1 MTTSGAPVLTLVSVT
16 RDPREKPIPDA
27 WSEPIA
33 RWLDHLS
40 ASGATTQSIRTRRDH
55 ARRAARALGGCPSTV
70 TGAQLIAWAAGKR
83 WARETRR
90 SVYNSLRSYFGHL
103 VCAGLVEVDPTL
115 ELPRV
120 KAAEPLPRPTPEVV
134 YRTALACVAEQRV
147 RVALRLAAEAGLRRT
162 EVSLVH
168 ADDLQPDLL
177 GWTLIAHG
185 KGGKDRRVPL
195 GDDLAREVAAQAAG
209 GWLLPGR
216 IDGHLS
222 GAYVGTLVSRALP
235 GVWTMHTL
243 RHRFGTLAADGG
255 DLIAVQRLLG
265 HASVATTQRYVLRP
279 DDALRRAAR
288 LAAA

>member
-1 MTTSGAPVLTLVSVT
+1 MTG
-16 RDPREKPIPDA
+16 E
-27 WSEPIA
+27 
-33 RWLDHLS
+33 
-40 ASGATTQSIRTRRDH
+40 
-55 ARRAARALGGCPSTV
+55 
-70 TGAQLIAWAAGKR
+70 QLIAWAARQK

-90 SVYNSLRSYFGHL
+90 SVYYSARSLFGYLH
-103 VCAGLVEVDPTL
+103 ASGRIEGSPAAA
-115 ELPRV
+115 LPRV
-120 KAAEPLPRPTPEVV
+120 KATEPLPRPTPEVI
-134 YRTALACVAEQRV
+134 YRTALADVTERRV

-195 GDDLAREVAAQAAG
+195 EDDLAREVAVQADG

-222 GAYVGTLVSRALP
+222 GAYVGKLVARALP